1 MSPILPSIQQHTKA
15 KHEILQY
22 HLEQWF
28 PILGRTSQNLQVIDG
43 FAGYGEYEGGEPG
56 SPIIAME
63 AISSHSFW
71 GKFTGEGRI
80 INFLFVDSDEEAIK
94 HLRRK
99 IAEASWPSAMTT
111 KVIHGE
117 FEHELSRALDDLVS
131 KQEQMPPTLA
141 FIDPFGPAGFPMT
154 LLQRLAEYERID
166 VLINLNHREFV
177 RWILPDPTKH
187 ITANRLYGGPR
198 WQPALDLEGDV
209 QTEFLVREYEDALGE
224 IGWRG
229 TSFEMVDKLNQTA
242 YHLIFGT
249 GHPKGLEA
257 IKKAMRKTSQTGEF
271 RYTDRIDPAQPVLL
285 GLDMESEFPTAIGDY
300 LFQKYQGQEVTID
313 HLIENE
319 IKWHRWWLESD
330 LRDGLR
336 YLEYADDTRIAG
348 VRNANGKTRQRKS
361 YPHGCFIAFGRPQQG
376 RLSQQGRLL

>member
-1 MSPILPSIQQHTKA
+1 MSPILPSIQPHTKA

-28 PILGRTSQNLQVIDG
+28 PILGRTSHNLQVIDG

-63 AISSHSFW
+63 AISGHSFW
-71 GKFTGEGRI
+71 KKVTDKGGI
-80 INFLFVDSDEEAIK
+80 VNFLFVDREVEAIK

-99 IAEASWPSAMTT
+99 IGEVSWPSAMTT
-111 KVIHGE
+111 KVIHDE
-117 FEHELSRALDDLVS
+117 FEHELTFVLDDLVVR
-131 KQEQMPPTLA
+131 QEQMPPTLA

-154 LLQRLAEYERID
+154 LLQRLADYERVD

-187 ITANRLYGGPR
+187 ITAGRLYGGPR
-198 WQPALDLEGDV
+198 WRPALDLEGDA

-229 TSFEMVDKLNQTA
+229 TSFEMVDRLNQTA

-257 IKKAMRKTSQTGEF
+257 IKRAMRKTSQTGEF
-271 RYTDRIDPAQPVLL
+271 RYTDRIDPAQPILL
-285 GLDMESEFPTAIGDY
+285 GLDMESEFPTRIGTY
-300 LFQKYQGQEVTID
+300 LFHKYEGQEITFE

-319 IKWHRWWLESD
+319 INWHRWWLESD
-330 LRDGLR
+330 LRKGLVD
-336 YLEYADDTRIAG
+336 LEYGDDQSISG
-348 VRNANGKTRQRKS
+348 VRNTNGKTRQRKS
-361 YPHGCFIAFGRPQQG
+361 YPHGCFITFGRPPQA
-376 RLSQQGRLL
+376 RLL